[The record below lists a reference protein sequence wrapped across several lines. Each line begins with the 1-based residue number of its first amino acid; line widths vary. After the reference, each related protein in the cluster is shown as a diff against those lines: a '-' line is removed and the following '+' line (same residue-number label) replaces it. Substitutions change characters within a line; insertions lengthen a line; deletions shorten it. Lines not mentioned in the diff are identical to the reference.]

1 MTRHVL
7 EREICRR
14 LLRLLSDYIDDE
26 LEAALCRELEA
37 HLVVCEHCR
46 IVVDTLRKTV
56 LLYRSAYPPALPVEV
71 EERLFKVLNLER
83 SW

>member
-1 MTRHVL
+1 MTRPTL
-7 EREICRR
+7 EREICRQ

-37 HLVVCEHCR
+37 HLAACENCR

-56 LLYRSAYPPALPVEV
+56 LLYRSAYPPTLPAEV
-71 EERLFKVLNLER
+71 EERLFQVLHLE
-83 SW
+83 ST